1 MLRAVQLPV
10 DEPDESAVPSPEA
23 TLASGSSTPRPDA
36 GSKIIVTLESQVSE
50 GGNNWSA
57 GQRQLIAM
65 ARACVARLPL
75 RAFAHALLIDCCARR
90 VSLSWT
96 RALPR

>member
-10 DEPDESAVPSPEA
+10 DELETSAVPSPNA
-23 TLASGSSTPRPDA
+23 TIASGYSNPRVDA
-36 GSKIIVTLESQVSE
+36 GKIIVTLESQVSE

-65 ARACVARLPL
+65 ARACVARLHVS
-75 RAFAHALLIDCCARR
+75 AFALAGLL
-90 VSLSWT
+90 
-96 RALPR
+96 